1 MGKVVG
7 TQVERNP
14 LLDSGLPIF
23 FEIVDVDALG
33 VSLPPNR
40 YGQTVRVWARSLSV
54 MQKEA
59 VVVSA
64 RSGKAW
70 RLASDEGPY
79 LNGFD
84 AAPCPLSFLT
94 VGMVASYLNEIL
106 ALAKQR
112 SIAIRDIVLRQDN
125 YYTMEGSALNGTMI
139 GGALPV
145 DLEVHI
151 DCDAGDGEIHT
162 LLAQAVD
169 ASPLNGLM
177 RKRHESLFSLTVNG
191 GEIDTGETARVQ
203 QAAEGDPAA
212 AFSGI
217 PANVDT
223 APNLRLVHRLAA
235 VEVQEG
241 VVGGAGSSLQASQKR
256 KLHLRATCKLRSDG
270 VKEITQELF
279 SPLGSTF
286 QFLSDETEEFGGQG
300 LAPDAATYMSAGI
313 AFCFMTQLG
322 RHAKITK
329 KNLTDYGVVQD
340 THFSLGGAS
349 GGTGQPGDADPVET
363 HTYLTTTEDEEFARR
378 VLKMGEQTCFLHAFC
393 RTELKTKI
401 RLRRTGGQA

>member
-1 MGKVVG
+1 MTRANQDHLAVG
-7 TQVERNP
+7 E
-14 LLDSGLPIF
+14 LPTF
-23 FEIVDVDALG
+23 FEIGNTGNLQLP
-33 VSLPPNR
+33 LPPNR
-40 YGQTVRVWARSLSV
+40 HGQSVRVFARSLSV

-59 VVVSA
+59 IVVSA

-84 AAPCPLSFLT
+84 SAPCPLSFLT

-112 SIAIRDIVLRQDN
+112 SIEIRDIALRQDN
-125 YYTMEGSALNGTMI
+125 YYTMEGSALNGTMT

-145 DLEVHI
+145 DLEVNI
-151 DCDAGDGEIHT
+151 DCDASDAEVHSLIS
-162 LLAQAVD
+162 QAVV

-177 RKRHESLFSLTVNG
+177 RARHESLFTLTMNG
-191 GEIDTGETARVQ
+191 KEISTGETASIPQPAEADPGNLFSNV
-203 QAAEGDPAA
+203 AADAGRSRTPD
-212 AFSGI
+212 
-217 PANVDT
+217 
-223 APNLRLVHRLAA
+223 LVHRLEMVKA
-235 VEVQEG
+235 QKG
-241 VVGGAGSSLQASQKR
+241 VAGGVGSSLQASQKR
-256 KLHLRATCKLRSDG
+256 KLHLRAICRLRPDG

-286 QFLSDETEEFGGQG
+286 RFLSDETREFGGRG
-300 LAPDAATYMSAGI
+300 SAPDAATFMSAGI

-322 RHAKITK
+322 RYAKIARK
-329 KNLTDYGVVQD
+329 DLTNYGVVQD

-349 GGTGQPGDADPVET
+349 GGTGKAGLADPVET
-363 HTYLTTTEDEEFARR
+363 HTYLTTTEGEEFARR
-378 VLKMGEQTCFLHAFC
+378 ALKMGEQTCFLHAFC

-401 RLRRTGGQA
+401 RLKRVGGQD

>member
-1 MGKVVG
+1 M
-7 TQVERNP
+7 TRADHDHLSTSE
-14 LLDSGLPIF
+14 LPTF
-23 FEIVDVDALG
+23 FEIGDPGDL
-33 VSLPPNR
+33 SLPLPPNR
-40 YGQTVRVWARSLSV
+40 HGQSVRVFARSLSV

-59 VVVSA
+59 IVVST
-64 RSGKAW
+64 RSGRAW

-84 AAPCPLSFLT
+84 SAPCPLSFLT
-94 VGMVASYLNEIL
+94 VGMVASYLNEII
-106 ALAKQR
+106 ALAKLR
-112 SIAIRDIVLRQDN
+112 SITIRDLVLRQDN

-139 GGALPV
+139 GGALPI

-151 DCDAGDGEIHT
+151 DCDADDGEIPT

-191 GEIDTGETARVQ
+191 GEVDTGETARVQ
-203 QAAEGDPAA
+203 QPAVSDPAA
-212 AFSGI
+212 AFFGI

-235 VEVQEG
+235 VKAQQG
-241 VVGGAGSSLQASQKR
+241 VVGGAGTSLQASQKR
-256 KLHLRATCKLRSDG
+256 KLHLRATCRLRPDG
-270 VKEITQELF
+270 VKEVTQELF

-300 LAPDAATYMSAGI
+300 LAPDAATYMAAGI

-322 RHAKITK
+322 RYAKITK
-329 KNLTDYGVVQD
+329 KNLTEYGVVQD

-363 HTYLTTTEDEEFARR
+363 HTYLTTTEDEEFARK
-378 VLKMGEQTCFLHAFC
+378 VLKMGERTCFLHAFC
-393 RTELKTKI
+393 RTELTTKI